1 MKFAGTK
8 NLELMGTKTLLDE
21 LIKNIVEDVK
31 NQTLSL
37 GKVGDK
43 CTWTKINIRIV
54 SFFFKIFLNKKRLCR
69 KLKFYDENEEEIRT
83 KET

>member
-54 SFFFKIFLNKKRLCR
+54 SFFLNKKRLCR